1 MTVSS
6 ESKNSLTQLAP
17 LEAVLFDIDG
27 TLCDSDPLHYYA
39 FREMLKEIGFNG
51 GVPIT
56 EEFFIETVAGKHND
70 DIALALFPGD
80 LERGLKFVD
89 DKEDMFRKLAK
100 EQVKPLNGL
109 DKVREWI
116 ESHGLKR
123 AAVTNAPR
131 ANAELMIS
139 LLGLSDFFHA
149 VIIGGECEHA
159 KPHPDPYLK
168 GLEALKASKDHSFVF
183 EDSVSGI
190 KAGVAA
196 GMPVVGLATRNPEHL
211 LMEAK
216 PAFLIKDYADPKL
229 WEALEELDKAGT
241 KKGSLAKLAPL
252 EAVLF
257 DVDGTLCDSDLLHYY
272 AFREMLQE
280 RNSSENISGTHDEDA
295 ALFLFPDDRE
305 RGLKFVEDKEAMFRK
320 WAKDQLKPLN
330 GLDKVIKW
338 VEDRSLKRAAV
349 TNAPRPNAE
358 LMISKL
364 GLSDFFDAVIIGSEC
379 EHGKPHP
386 DPYLKGLEALKASK
400 DHTFIFEDS
409 VSGIKAGVAAGMP
422 VIGITNRNA
431 EHLLMEAKPT
441 FLIKDYD
448 DPKLWAALDELD
460 KAGAR

>member
-1 MTVSS
+1 MAGAACTLQFRPLLPPCVQTDSPSNLYYSS
-6 ESKNSLTQLAP
+6 SSSIPFVLSINRTNS
-17 LEAVLFDIDG
+17 
-27 TLCDSDPLHYYA
+27 
-39 FREMLKEIGFNG
+39 
-51 GVPIT
+51 
-56 EEFFIETVAGKHND
+56 
-70 DIALALFPGD
+70 
-80 LERGLKFVD
+80 
-89 DKEDMFRKLAK
+89 
-100 EQVKPLNGL
+100 
-109 DKVREWI
+109 
-116 ESHGLKR
+116 
-123 AAVTNAPR
+123 PR
-131 ANAELMIS
+131 PNSRSA
-139 LLGLSDFFHA
+139 
-149 VIIGGECEHA
+149 
-159 KPHPDPYLK
+159 
-168 GLEALKASKDHSFVF
+168 
-183 EDSVSGI
+183 
-190 KAGVAA
+190 
-196 GMPVVGLATRNPEHL
+196 HL
-211 LMEAK
+211 RCS
-216 PAFLIKDYADPKL
+216 
-229 WEALEELDKAGT
+229 
-241 KKGSLAKLAPL
+241 KGSLAKLAPL